1 LNITVNIPAH
11 VEEHLRSY
19 AASLFYDTSEYAMS
33 RAMLVALVSKLDELC
48 LISPE
53 DVVAGVMKGV
63 EVPQSTLQQGFV
75 PYIPDALSVEKEYAL
90 QLAMV
95 GGTPPEKKP
104 IVAKPKNPTVTDPKD
119 LDLRP
124 ISEEH
129 GGKPSYTW
137 LVWGWAMGSTLN
149 EVTTYSGA
157 RQWHCFDYKT
167 MVAGVHLRKGVSI
180 KETTAYAALDTLVK
194 YNWLTMN
201 DKRDFSLTQ
210 AAQKWALKKS
220 NQDYLIEHGFLDPI
234 DTTPVGK

>member
-1 LNITVNIPAH
+1 MDINVKIPAH

-33 RAMLVALVSKLDELC
+33 RALVVALIGKLDELC
-48 LISPE
+48 LIAAE
-53 DVVAGVMKGV
+53 DVVAGVIKGV
-63 EVPQSTLQQGFV
+63 EVTQPTLPEIKV
-75 PYIPDALSVEKEYAL
+75 IPNAEALEATKMHFMAL
-90 QLAMV
+90 TN
-95 GGTPPEKKP
+95 GEPEKKP
-104 IVAKPKNPTVTDPKD
+104 IVAKPKKSTATDPSELK
-119 LDLRP
+119 P
-124 ISEEH
+124 IPENR
-129 GGKPSYTW
+129 GDQQSYTW

-149 EVTTYSGA
+149 EVTIESGA
-157 RQWHCFDYKT
+157 RKWHCFDYKT